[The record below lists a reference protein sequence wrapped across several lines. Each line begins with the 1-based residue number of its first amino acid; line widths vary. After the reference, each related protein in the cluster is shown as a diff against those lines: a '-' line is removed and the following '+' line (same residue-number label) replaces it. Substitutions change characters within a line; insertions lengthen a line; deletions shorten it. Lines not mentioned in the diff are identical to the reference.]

1 MGTSF
6 QEAANGVMDS
16 GTQIASAPSAVLIAG
31 PTASGKSSLA
41 LRLAEIVDGVIIN
54 ADSMQ
59 IYDQLSIL
67 SARPTFKEMGGIEH
81 RLYGY
86 VTPGERYSVG
96 RWLDDAV
103 EAIRDVRAGGQCPI
117 LVGGTGLYF
126 KALIEGLN
134 VVPDVPEAIRVF
146 WEAELDRLEAPEAL
160 HAVLAERDP
169 AMAATLKPADGQRIL
184 RALEI
189 LDATGKSL
197 LDWQKSDALRHDP
210 AIAEGAIRMAL
221 CPPREQVYAKIEKR
235 FDQMVEL
242 GGIDEAV
249 HMAGLGIDP
258 DLPAMK
264 AIGVSYLADYDRG
277 VLDYDEAIRLC
288 KRDTRR
294 YAKRQ
299 MTWIRNQMADW
310 PLFDSA
316 EAAIAHFLIEMKKYK
331 VGN

>member
-1 MGTSF
+1 MIDNGTK
-6 QEAANGVMDS
+6 
-16 GTQIASAPSAVLIAG
+16 IASAPSAVLIAG

-41 LRLAEIVDGVIIN
+41 LRLAEIVNGVIIN
-54 ADSMQ
+54 SDSMQ
-59 IYDQLSIL
+59 IYDQLCIL
-67 SARPTFKEMGGIEH
+67 SARPTVEEMGGVEH

-86 VTPGERYSVG
+86 VSPAERFSVG

-103 EAIRDVRAGGQCPI
+103 AAIKDVRARGQCPI

-126 KALIEGLN
+126 KALLEGLN
-134 VVPDVPEAIRVF
+134 VVPDVPDTVRLH
-146 WEAELDRLEAPEAL
+146 WEGNLDRLGSPEAL
-160 HAVLAERDP
+160 HALLRQQDP
-169 AMAATLKPADGQRIL
+169 EMAATLEPADGQRIL

-197 LDWQKSDALRHDP
+197 LEWQKSDALRHDP
-210 AIAEGAIRMAL
+210 LIAAGAIKLAL
-221 CPPREQVYAKIEKR
+221 CPPRELVYDKIEKR

-242 GGIDEAV
+242 GGIREAV
-249 HMAGLGIDP
+249 HMASLGLDP

-264 AIGVSYLADYDRG
+264 AIGVAYLADFDRG
-277 VLDYDEAIRLC
+277 LLDYDEAIRLC

-299 MTWIRNQMADW
+299 MTWIRNQMSDW
-310 PLFDSA
+310 PHFDSA
-316 EAAIAHFLIEMKKYK
+316 EAAIAHFLIEMEKPG

>member
-1 MGTSF
+1 MI
-6 QEAANGVMDS
+6 ES

-41 LRLAEIVDGVIIN
+41 LRLAQMVDGVIIN

-67 SARPTFKEMGGIEH
+67 SARPTEAEMGDVEH

-86 VTPGERYSVG
+86 VAPSERYSVG

-103 EAIRDVRAGGQCPI
+103 VAIRDVRAKGQCPI
-117 LVGGTGLYF
+117 LVGGTGLYY
-126 KALIEGLN
+126 KALLEGLN
-134 VVPDVPEAIRVF
+134 VVPDVPDVIRAF
-146 WEAELDRLEAPEAL
+146 WEGELERLGNPDAL
-160 HAVLAERDP
+160 HAILAERDP
-169 AMAATLKPADGQRIL
+169 AMAATLKPTDGQRIL

-197 LDWQKSDALRHDP
+197 LDWQKSEAMRHDP
-210 AIAEGAIRMAL
+210 AIADGALKLAL
-221 CPPREQVYAKIEKR
+221 CPPRELVYAKIEKR

-249 HMAGLGIDP
+249 RLTSLGLDRE
-258 DLPAMK
+258 LPAMK
-264 AIGVSYLADYDRG
+264 AIGVSYLADYDQG
-277 VLDYDEAIRLC
+277 LLDYEEAIRLC

-299 MTWIRNQMADW
+299 MTWIRNQMSDW
-310 PLFDSA
+310 PLFDTA
-316 EAAIAHFLIEMKKYK
+316 EAAIAHFLIEMEK
-331 VGN
+331 

>member
-1 MGTSF
+1 MTRDGT
-6 QEAANGVMDS
+6 ETV
-16 GTQIASAPSAVLIAG
+16 SAPTAVLIAG

-41 LRLAEIVDGVIIN
+41 VKLAEMVDGVIIN

-59 IYDQLSIL
+59 IYDQMAIL
-67 SARPTFKEMGGIEH
+67 SARPTPEEMGSIEH

-86 VTPGERYSVG
+86 VSPSERYSVG

-103 EAIRDVRAGGQCPI
+103 EVIADVRSKGQCPI

-126 KALIEGLN
+126 KALTEGLN
-134 VVPDVPEAIRVF
+134 AVPEVPEDVHDY
-146 WEAELDRLEAPEAL
+146 WQGELERLGRPEAL
-160 HAVLAERDP
+160 YTILSVRDP
-169 AMAATLKPADGQRIL
+169 DMAVRLEPRDGHRIL

-197 LDWQKSDALRHDP
+197 LEWQGSEDLRHDP
-210 AIAEGAIRMAL
+210 VVAAGATKLVL
-221 CPPREQVYAKIEKR
+221 CPPREDIYAKIEAR

-242 GGIDEAV
+242 GGVAEAV
-249 HMAGLGIDP
+249 RLHDMGLSP

-264 AIGVSYLADYDRG
+264 AIGIAHLAAFDRG
-277 VLDYDEAIRLC
+277 EMPFDEAIRLC

-299 MTWIRNQMADW
+299 MTWLRNQMGSWPSYDNAD
-310 PLFDSA
+310 D
-316 EAAIAHFLIEMKKYK
+316 AIRGFRNLIEGSWTR
-331 VGN
+331 V

>member
-1 MGTSF
+1 MTRN
-6 QEAANGVMDS
+6 Q
-16 GTQIASAPSAVLIAG
+16 TQRIPAPTAVLIAG

-41 LRLAEIVDGVIIN
+41 IRLAELVDGVIIN

-59 IYDQLSIL
+59 IYDHLSIL
-67 SARPTFKEMGGIEH
+67 SARPKPEDMGTIDH

-86 VTPGERYSVG
+86 VDPSERYSVG

-103 EAIRDVRAGGQCPI
+103 EAIRDVRAKGQCPV

-126 KALIEGLN
+126 KALLEGLN
-134 VVPDVPEAIRVF
+134 SVPDVPLEIRAY
-146 WEAELDRLEAPEAL
+146 WMAEQQRLGSPEAM

-169 AMAATLKPADGQRIL
+169 DIAAQLKPADGQRIL

-197 LDWQKSDALRHDP
+197 LEWQKSNDMRHDP
-210 AIAEGAIRMAL
+210 AIVADAMRLVL
-221 CPPREQVYAKIEKR
+221 CPPREDVYRRIEDR
-235 FDQMVEL
+235 FDHMVAL
-242 GGIDEAV
+242 GGIEEAV
-249 HMAGLGIDP
+249 HMNDLGLDP

-264 AIGVSYLADYDRG
+264 AIGVALLWEHAKGELSYE
-277 VLDYDEAIRLC
+277 EAIELC

-299 MTWIRNQMADW
+299 MTWIRNQMSDW
-310 PLFDSA
+310 SLFETA
-316 EAAIAHFLIEMKKYK
+316 EAAIEYFLIEMEKNK

>member
-1 MGTSF
+1 MI
-6 QEAANGVMDS
+6 ES

-41 LRLAEIVDGVIIN
+41 LRLAQMVDGVIIN

-67 SARPTFKEMGGIEH
+67 SARPTEAEMGDVEH

-86 VTPGERYSVG
+86 VAPSERYSVG
-96 RWLDDAV
+96 RWLDEAV
-103 EAIRDVRAGGQCPI
+103 EAIRDVRAKGQCPI
-117 LVGGTGLYF
+117 LVGGTGLYY
-126 KALIEGLN
+126 KALLEGLN
-134 VVPDVPEAIRVF
+134 VVPDVPDVIRAF
-146 WEAELDRLEAPEAL
+146 WEGELERLGNPDAL
-160 HAVLAERDP
+160 HAILAERDP
-169 AMAATLKPADGQRIL
+169 AMAATLKPTDGQRIL

-197 LDWQKSDALRHDP
+197 LDWQKSEAMRHDP
-210 AIAEGAIRMAL
+210 AIADGALKLAL
-221 CPPREQVYAKIEKR
+221 CPPRELVYAKIEKR

-249 HMAGLGIDP
+249 RLTSLGLDRE
-258 DLPAMK
+258 LPAMK
-264 AIGVSYLADYDRG
+264 AIGVSYLADYDQG
-277 VLDYDEAIRLC
+277 LLDYEEAIRLC

-299 MTWIRNQMADW
+299 MTWIRNQMSDW
-310 PLFDSA
+310 PLFDTA
-316 EAAIAHFLIEMKKYK
+316 EAAIAHFLIEMEK
-331 VGN
+331 

>member
-1 MGTSF
+1 
-6 QEAANGVMDS
+6 MDS
-16 GTQIASAPSAVLIAG
+16 TKLKSVPTAVLIAG

-41 LRLAEIVDGVIIN
+41 VRLAELVDGVIIN

-59 IYDQLSIL
+59 IYDEMSIL
-67 SARPTFKEMGGIEH
+67 SARPTAEEMAGIEH

-86 VTPGERYSVG
+86 VDPAVRYSVG

-103 EAIRDVRAGGQCPI
+103 AEINDVRAKGQCPI

-134 VVPDVPEAIRVF
+134 AIPDVSAATRAHWAAV
-146 WEAELDRLEAPEAL
+146 ANELDSPEAL
-160 HAVLAERDP
+160 HALLAERDP
-169 AMAATLKPADGQRIL
+169 RMAEILKVADGQRIL

-189 LDATGKSL
+189 LDETGKSL
-197 LDWQKSDALRHDP
+197 LEWQDSDDMRHDPGIVRDALRLV
-210 AIAEGAIRMAL
+210 L
-221 CPPREQVYAKIEKR
+221 CPPRELVYGKIEKR

-242 GGIDEAV
+242 GGVQEAV
-249 HMAGLGIDP
+249 HLSGLGIDP

-264 AIGVSYLADYDRG
+264 AIGVAHLSAFDRG
-277 VLDYDEAIRLC
+277 ELSFEDAIGLC

-310 PLFDSA
+310 QQFETADD
-316 EAAIAHFLIEMKKYK
+316 AIASFCDLF
-331 VGN
+331 GTR

>member
-1 MGTSF
+1 MIMDGTKNSC
-6 QEAANGVMDS
+6 
-16 GTQIASAPSAVLIAG
+16 APTAVLIAG

-41 LRLAEIVDGVIIN
+41 VKLAQLVNGVIIN

-59 IYDQLSIL
+59 IYDQMSIL
-67 SARPTFKEMGGIEH
+67 SARPTADEMGDVEH

-86 VTPGERYSVG
+86 VSPSERYSVG

-103 EAIRDVRAGGQCPI
+103 AAIKDVRSKGQCPI

-126 KALIEGLN
+126 KALLEGLN
-134 VVPDVPEAIRVF
+134 AMPDIPQQVRDF
-146 WEAELDRLEAPEAL
+146 WAAELVRLGSPEAL
-160 HAVLAERDP
+160 HAILTDRDP
-169 AMAATLKPADGQRIL
+169 VVASTLKPGDAQRTL

-197 LDWQKSDALRHDP
+197 AQWHAGDDMRQDP
-210 AIAEGAIRMAL
+210 AIAQDAL
-221 CPPREQVYAKIEKR
+221 CLALNPPRAQVYQKIENR

-242 GGIDEAV
+242 GGIIEAV
-249 HMAGLGIDP
+249 HLTGLGLSP

-264 AIGVSYLADYDRG
+264 AIGVAHLSAFDRG
-277 VLDYDEAIRLC
+277 EMPYEEAIRLC

-299 MTWIRNQMADW
+299 MTWIRNQMGEW
-310 PLFDSA
+310 SQFETA
-316 EAAIAHFLIEMKKYK
+316 EAAIAQFLIEMEK
-331 VGN
+331 N

>member
-1 MGTSF
+1 MTDGTKISP
-6 QEAANGVMDS
+6 
-16 GTQIASAPSAVLIAG
+16 APTAVLIAG

-41 LRLAEIVDGVIIN
+41 VRLAEMVDGVIIN

-59 IYDQLSIL
+59 IYDEMLIL
-67 SARPTFKEMGGIEH
+67 SARPTFEEMGGIEH

-86 VTPGERYSVG
+86 VHPSERYSVG

-103 EAIRDVRAGGQCPI
+103 AAIKDVRASGRCPI

-126 KALIEGLN
+126 KALLEGLN
-134 VVPDVPEAIRVF
+134 AIPEVSDAVRAF
-146 WEAELDRLEAPEAL
+146 WAGELVRLGSPEAL
-160 HAVLAERDP
+160 HAILADRDP
-169 AMAATLKPADGQRIL
+169 AMAGTLKPADGQRIL

-189 LDATGKSL
+189 LDETGKSL
-197 LDWQKSDALRHDP
+197 LQWQAEDTMRHD
-210 AIAEGAIRMAL
+210 ISIVEGAMRMVL
-221 CPPREQVYAKIEKR
+221 LPPREQVYGKIETR

-249 HMAGLGIDP
+249 HLNALGLSP

-264 AIGVSYLADYDRG
+264 AIGVAHLNAYAQG
-277 VLDYDEAIRLC
+277 VMSYDEAIALC

-299 MTWIRNQMADW
+299 MTWIRNQMDKWPHFETAD
-310 PLFDSA
+310 
-316 EAAIAHFLIEMKKYK
+316 AAIAHFLIELKSQGGKS
-331 VGN
+331 V